1 MRTYKSERYRV
12 LPDHKRPGTWI
23 VVDLQE
29 LAFHFRHKSESTII
43 WNIER
48 AILHTFSQGWLSWP
62 TKSQAISFVELLEA
76 TV

>member
-23 VVDLQE
+23 VVDYKYVKYYLLDTFWSLTEIFEQS
-29 LAFHFRHKSESTII
+29 FM
-43 WNIER
+43 NDGER
-48 AILHTFSQGWLSWP
+48 SYRWP
-62 TKSQAISFVELLEA
+62 TKSQAIAFVELLEE